1 MLLTVLDLTYA
12 VGVLSRFT
20 SKPSQDHWLAMER
33 IMRYLSDTKNYG
45 LFYNKYPAVLK
56 GYSDAD

>member
-1 MLLTVLDLTYA
+1 MIGSLRYAINCTRPDNAYA

-33 IMRYLSDTKNYG
+33 IMRYLS
-45 LFYNKYPAVLK
+45 
-56 GYSDAD
+56 